1 MSRHTGHTIII
12 MVIIKW
18 CCVKESIVEKRCPII
33 DRKRG
38 WGEWWSMKK
47 NMKKQHKYNDYMDS
61 MSTEYHR
68 QTLPIES
75 VYINDLIFCF
85 NLCACL
91 CFSSQYQVTTLCL
104 EGASVLLKICISWF
118 PYISAEG
125 NTYHNSARTETKI
138 IHHQAFQGTNIVS
151 GIGKIKHAWKI
162 RTAGRA
168 IFLPG
173 RKSYLYTYKPWA
185 CDK

>member
-47 NMKKQHKYNDYMDS
+47 NLKKQHKYNDYMDSS

-138 IHHQAFQGTNIVS
+138 IHHQAFQ
-151 GIGKIKHAWKI
+151 A
-162 RTAGRA
+162 R
-168 IFLPG
+168 
-173 RKSYLYTYKPWA
+173 
-185 CDK
+185 DKYCVWH